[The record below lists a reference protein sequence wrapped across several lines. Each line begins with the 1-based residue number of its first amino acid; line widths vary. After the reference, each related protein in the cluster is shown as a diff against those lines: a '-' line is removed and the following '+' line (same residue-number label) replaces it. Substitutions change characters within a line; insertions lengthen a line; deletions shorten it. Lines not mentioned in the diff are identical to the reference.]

1 MKAIIKVC
9 TAEDEFTPKQI
20 QFMKRMAG
28 VLINHHQLSVSIT
41 MKVKKIKH
49 LKLKAS

>member
-9 TAEDEFTPKQI
+9 TASKEFTDDQKQMLRRI
-20 QFMKRMAG
+20 SNVMIAH
-28 VLINHHQLSVSIT
+28 NLSVSIT
-41 MKVKKIKH
+41 MKVKKNKQ